1 MESKHKEMG
10 VQLQHTTLGSQSC
23 GEMAPMAGMLP
34 CRDKGPPGRTGQGD
48 KARGKNTGLELYGTE
63 QVECTELSLGIDDV
77 CKNLEH
83 PGAKGHQRKLADVQ
97 G

>member
-1 MESKHKEMG
+1 MVRWLPWLECCHAGIRALQEGQVKETRQG
-10 VQLQHTTLGSQSC
+10 
-23 GEMAPMAGMLP
+23 GEK
-34 CRDKGPPGRTGQGD
+34 R
-48 KARGKNTGLELYGTE
+48 GLELYGTE